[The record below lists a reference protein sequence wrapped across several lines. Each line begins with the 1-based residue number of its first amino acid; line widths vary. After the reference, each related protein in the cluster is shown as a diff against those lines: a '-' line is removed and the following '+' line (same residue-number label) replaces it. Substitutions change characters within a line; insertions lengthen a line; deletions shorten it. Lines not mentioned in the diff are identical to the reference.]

1 MNHRFNAEDIP
12 QMAATFRLQWE
23 EAQGCH
29 VILYPE
35 GMVKLNP
42 AAGEILK
49 RCDGQASVAAIIDD
63 LQSAFPEAD
72 LEADVYQFLDTAYD
86 NQWLQHKSA

>member
-1 MNHRFNAEDIP
+1 MSSHFKAEDIP
-12 QMAATFRLQWE
+12 QMAPTFRFQWE

-49 RCDGQASVAAIIDD
+49 RCDGDASVAAIITD
-63 LQSAFPEAD
+63 LKSAFPGAE
-72 LEADVYQFLDTAYD
+72 LEEDVYHFLDTAYD
-86 NQWLQHKSA
+86 NQWIRHKPA

>member
-12 QMAATFRLQWE
+12 QMAPTFRFQWE

-63 LQSAFPEAD
+63 LKSAFPEAD
-72 LEADVYQFLDTAYD
+72 LETDVYHFLDTAYD

>member
-1 MNHRFNAEDIP
+1 MSAHFNAEDIP
-12 QMAATFRLQWE
+12 QMAPTFRLQWE

-49 RCDGQASVAAIIDD
+49 RCDGESNVTTIIDK
-63 LQSAFPEAD
+63 LKTAFPDAD
-72 LEADVYQFLDTAYD
+72 LESDVYQFLDTAYD
-86 NQWLQHKSA
+86 NQWLRHKPA